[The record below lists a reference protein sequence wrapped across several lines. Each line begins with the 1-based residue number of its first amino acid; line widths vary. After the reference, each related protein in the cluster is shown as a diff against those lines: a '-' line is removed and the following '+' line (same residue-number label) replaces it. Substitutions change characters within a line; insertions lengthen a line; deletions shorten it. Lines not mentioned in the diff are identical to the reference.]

1 MLTINS
7 IIFLILILFIQN
19 ITSKTTTI
27 RSKEENCVVK
37 HNGQTLKE
45 GDIID
50 NNKKFYKVEDCGL
63 HRAYHAC
70 GTHIIM
76 ILNIVCGAIE
86 KHKTISYKKRAT
98 RFVQQKL
105 LTEACCLSLCTV
117 SEMTR
122 YCPH

>member
-1 MLTINS
+1 MLIINL
-7 IIFLILILFIQN
+7 ITIFLLILFTQN
-19 ITSKTTTI
+19 ISSKTTI
-27 RSKEENCVVK
+27 RSKDENCVVK
-37 HNGQTLKE
+37 HNGQNLRE
-45 GDIID
+45 GDIVD
-50 NNKKFYKVEDCGL
+50 NNKKFYKVEDCAL

-86 KHKTISYKKRAT
+86 KHKTYLHKKRYS
-98 RFVQQKL
+98 RFAEQKL